1 VGLIELDFFYD
12 YNCPF
17 VYRSV
22 QMLERVRES
31 GERDV
36 KVNWRFF
43 SLSQVNHLPEPDDEP
58 WTVWDAPETENVKG
72 RLAFKGAEAAR
83 RQDRFE
89 AFHLALLD
97 ARHRQRMNIED
108 AEVVDRI
115 AAGARLDLDRFHA
128 DLADP
133 TILERLERDHTE
145 ARAEHGVF
153 GTPTF
158 VFRDGGAAY
167 VRLAQ
172 PPRAEDAV
180 RIFDRIVGVTSAEPG
195 ILEIKRPVA
204 PARD

>member
-1 VGLIELDFFYD
+1 MDLIELDLFYD

-22 QMLERVRES
+22 QMLERVRQS

-58 WTVWDAPETENVKG
+58 WTVWGAPESENVKG
-72 RLAFKGAEAAR
+72 RLAFKAAEAAR

-89 AFHLALLD
+89 PFHLALLD
-97 ARHRQRMNIED
+97 ARHQQRLNIED
-108 AEVVDRI
+108 PEVVTRI
-115 AAGARLDLDRFHA
+115 AAAAGMDLDRFHA
-128 DLADP
+128 DMADP

-145 ARAEHGVF
+145 ARREHGVF

-158 VFRDGGAAY
+158 VFRRGGAAY

-172 PPRAEDAV
+172 PPPAEDAV
-180 RIFDRIVGVTSAEPG
+180 RIFDRIAGITSSEPA